1 MTEPFDIN
9 EQPAGTNQGG
19 AAPKPTFWDQLVEAW
34 NTLWKQTLIIGRKS
48 ETLVQLPL
56 MLAILLGVAFPHL
69 AALIFVLGIVMGY
82 TFKVV
87 SR

>member
-1 MTEPFDIN
+1 MAEPFDIN
-9 EQPAGTNQGG
+9 EQPSANQGG
-19 AAPKPTFWDQLVEAW
+19 AAPKPTFWDQLVKAW

-56 MLAILLGVAFPHL
+56 VLAILLGVGFPHV
-69 AALIFVLGIVMGY
+69 AALVFVLGIVLGY
-82 TFKVV
+82 TFRVV

>member
-9 EQPAGTNQGG
+9 EQPGANQGG
-19 AAPKPTFWDQLVEAW
+19 AAPKPTFWDQLVKAW
-34 NTLWKQTLIIGRKS
+34 NTLWKQTLIIGRRG

-56 MLAILLGVAFPHL
+56 VLAIPLGVAFPHGAL
-69 AALIFVLGIVMGY
+69 LIFVLGIVLGY
-82 TFKVV
+82 TFRVV

>member
-9 EQPAGTNQGG
+9 EQPASQGG
-19 AAPKPTFWDQLVEAW
+19 GPPRPTFWDQLVEAW
-34 NTLWKQTLIIGRKS
+34 NTLWKQTLIIGRRG

-56 MLAILLGVAFPHL
+56 VLAIGLGVAFPHA
-69 AALIFVLGIVMGY
+69 AALIFVLGIVLGY
-82 TFKVV
+82 TFRVV